1 MIVRLLLFVVVFI
14 VTVVINFPYDRAI
27 ADRVARLEM
36 RTGTQVDYTPVS
48 ASVTGVEWR
57 DVNVTTRSGVRAHFD
72 QAKLRPTWQGLS
84 AFLGQGKAQARL
96 TTGDGRIDIRMDQ
109 LKIDS
114 GSPKFGTLVATGNV
128 THFTGQQTGEG
139 SLRLELPDHHLPLPI
154 DIPTFELGSRLFWQN
169 KGGLGYDLRAEIKL
183 TGGSQLTAEGNILL
197 DPQPGAPHRLSG
209 TLNFQTQLGKGKYT
223 LMGTWKEPSWNVE
236 YYK

>member
-1 MIVRLLLFVVVFI
+1 MILRLLLFLVIFVITVVV
-14 VTVVINFPYDRAI
+14 NFPYDRAI

-48 ASVTGVEWR
+48 ASVSGVEWK
-57 DVNVTTRSGVRAHFD
+57 DVNITTRTGMQTRFD
-72 QAKLRPTWQGLS
+72 QARLRPTWQGMS
-84 AFLGQGKAQARL
+84 AHLVQGKAQARL
-96 TTGDGRIDIRMDQ
+96 SLGGEGKIDLRMDQ
-109 LKIDS
+109 LKINS
-114 GSPKFGTLVATGNV
+114 GSPKFGTMVATGNV
-128 THFTGQQTGEG
+128 THNLNRQLGEG
-139 SLRLELPDHHLPLPI
+139 SLRLEMPDHHLALPI

-169 KGGLGYDLRAEIKL
+169 RGAGYELRAEVKM
-183 TGGSQLTAEGNILL
+183 TGGSQITAEGNILL

-209 TLNFQTQLGKGKYT
+209 TINFQTQLGKGKYT